1 MEEKTT
7 EEARSNLTKMCE
19 GDNYDAWD
27 SELVGFRTIAKI
39 QLRKY
44 NHSEVQ
50 NEDERVAILKNLL
63 GKVDEG
69 IKIEAPFYCDY
80 GFNIKVGR
88 NFYMNF
94 DCVILDGAEVEI
106 GDNVK
111 CGPKV
116 QIYTACHPTDPI
128 ERLKGVEF
136 AKKIKIGNN
145 VWIGGG
151 AIICP
156 GVKIGDN
163 TTIGAGSVVTKN
175 IPNNAVAVGN
185 PCKIIKYI

>member
-1 MEEKTT
+1 
-7 EEARSNLTKMCE
+7 
-19 GDNYDAWD
+19 
-27 SELVGFRTIAKI
+27 
-39 QLRKY
+39 
-44 NHSEVQ
+44 
-50 NEDERVAILKNLL
+50 
-63 GKVDEG
+63 
-69 IKIEAPFYCDY
+69 
-80 GFNIKVGR
+80 
-88 NFYMNF
+88 MNF

-128 ERLKGVEF
+128 ERLNGVEF

-151 AIICP
+151 VILCP

-163 TTIGAGSVVTKN
+163 TTIGAGSVVTKD
-175 IPNNAVAVGN
+175 IQENAIAVGN
-185 PCKIIKYI
+185 PCKVIKYI